1 MNNIK
6 IAIFDFISSRSKE
19 FITTTVAQCL
29 YLLQNVIQNKI
40 FTSYFDTATF
50 GKWSLLMSVYTL
62 VSMLPFSAI
71 DQGIYRNAYEC
82 RENGQE
88 KQLCSIAGIVYFPF
102 FILYSIVFFAL
113 NKIQGVDFFASGYG
127 VMFALYAFTEILKNT
142 YVLMDNAYRNRNR
155 VLIIR
160 VFGITSRT
168 VLFLLCNYTVG
179 LTLSAVL
186 RILFWTNIFILIY
199 QFRFIRQITFKLDF
213 NVFILIFK
221 KVITFSLPLM
231 IWAIFG
237 WMQNMILRWYLDAL
251 LDLEAVALY
260 SVLTTLSF
268 FVPNAIYTTLNAYVM
283 PVVISKNY
291 KFTRK
296 SLLKYLLAVLAVLMV
311 YFVLVCFGGKYMVL
325 LLADAKY
332 LAILKYLPITTLSS
346 ILYVIAMLSTIE
358 IYRREKT
365 KKLIVVNIMPGLI
378 TAIVGY
384 YLISKFALNGAILT
398 YVLGHLIYAVLAFIV
413 VFNKKNIITSNQGGL
428 S

>member
-1 MNNIK
+1 
-6 IAIFDFISSRSKE
+6 
-19 FITTTVAQCL
+19 
-29 YLLQNVIQNKI
+29 
-40 FTSYFDTATF
+40 
-50 GKWSLLMSVYTL
+50 
-62 VSMLPFSAI
+62 
-71 DQGIYRNAYEC
+71 
-82 RENGQE
+82 
-88 KQLCSIAGIVYFPF
+88 
-102 FILYSIVFFAL
+102 
-113 NKIQGVDFFASGYG
+113 
-127 VMFALYAFTEILKNT
+127 
-142 YVLMDNAYRNRNR
+142 
-155 VLIIR
+155 
-160 VFGITSRT
+160 
-168 VLFLLCNYTVG
+168 
-179 LTLSAVL
+179 
-186 RILFWTNIFILIY
+186 
-199 QFRFIRQITFKLDF
+199 
-213 NVFILIFK
+213 
-221 KVITFSLPLM
+221 M

-365 KKLIVVNIMPGLI
+365 KKLNR
-378 TAIVGY
+378 
-384 YLISKFALNGAILT
+384 S
-398 YVLGHLIYAVLAFIV
+398 
-413 VFNKKNIITSNQGGL
+413 
-428 S
+428 